1 MPVAITAALYGSSL
15 PQSVQITIT
24 GLSGVDLVNVY
35 REAPNAP
42 RALVRGGV
50 EVEPVAD
57 ALLLVDVAG
66 ELGRP
71 LVYVV
76 ETYVGSAV
84 ATQVS
89 AAPVTIPDPGRHV
102 LSNSLTGEAVLVQ
115 VVADQDERENAT
127 RGTLL
132 QPIGRA
138 RPIPVYDVRE
148 SDRGV
153 LRVYMDA
160 AASADLVDLL
170 ADGRPVVSRHPF
182 NGDDLPGQEVL
193 YITSAKRARRS
204 RAGDRVWE
212 LEFQVVDLQDPRQP
226 TSLVDLADLA
236 AYWPGTLAD
245 IAADHTTLLGL
256 AQDDLGAA

>member
-1 MPVAITAALYGSSL
+1 MVAITAALYGSSL
-15 PQSVQITIT
+15 PQAVQVTVT
-24 GLSGVDLVNVY
+24 GLTGVDLVNVY

-50 EVEPVAD
+50 EVEPATD

-76 ETYVGSAV
+76 ETFTGSTV
-84 ATQVS
+84 AAQVS

-102 LSNSLTGEAVLVQ
+102 LSDSLTGEAVLVQ
-115 VVADQDERENAT
+115 VVADQDERET
-127 RGTLL
+127 SSRGSLL

-148 SDRGV
+148 SDKGT
-153 LRVYMDA
+153 LRVYCDA
-160 AASADLVDLL
+160 STTADLVDLL

-182 NGDDLPGQEVL
+182 NGDDLPGMEVL
-193 YITSAKRARRS
+193 YVTSAKRARRS

-212 LEFQVVDLQDPRQP
+212 LEYQVVDLQDPRLP
-226 TSLVDLADLA
+226 TSLVTLADLA

-245 IAADHTTLLGL
+245 VAADHTTLLGL